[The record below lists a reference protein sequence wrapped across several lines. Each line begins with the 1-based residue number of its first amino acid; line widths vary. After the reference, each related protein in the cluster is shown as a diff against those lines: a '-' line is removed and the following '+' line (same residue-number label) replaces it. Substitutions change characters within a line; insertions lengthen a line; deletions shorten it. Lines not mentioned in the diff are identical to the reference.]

1 MLIRPVIIN
10 TNLITIISVLFGIL
24 GIGFGI
30 YQIITAQKV
39 KKLYESYCRIRC
51 KNIVDLTRDMA
62 KEVISA
68 SRLLNY
74 HLKKTYSNSVMSCE
88 QIGFLAA
95 KINGVRLLT
104 LRLRG
109 FCESLHEEHQDQF
122 RIKIFGDIQKEL
134 PDIKC
139 LEESI
144 DPKFLVTNNV
154 PDNHK

>member
-88 QIGFLAA
+88 
-95 KINGVRLLT
+95 
-104 LRLRG
+104 
-109 FCESLHEEHQDQF
+109 
-122 RIKIFGDIQKEL
+122 
-134 PDIKC
+134 
-139 LEESI
+139 
-144 DPKFLVTNNV
+144 
-154 PDNHK
+154 